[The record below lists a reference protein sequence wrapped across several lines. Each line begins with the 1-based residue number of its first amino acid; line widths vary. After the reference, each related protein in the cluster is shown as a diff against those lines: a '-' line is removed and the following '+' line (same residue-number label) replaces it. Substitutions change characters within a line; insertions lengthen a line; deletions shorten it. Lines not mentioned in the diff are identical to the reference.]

1 MVFKHFSSIFNIY
14 DGIIYHIAFLLTPSC
29 QMPVSYLTGCGS
41 IIYTL
46 SKLIWK
52 LFVTFFI
59 SSIHC
64 ILMPLSMRVLLH
76 RQYILYIFV
85 IALGLHFDTCFIR
98 TKIREFSYNVFFIFL
113 SFAPIGWFSSV
124 PSVLCRCWSAG
135 RASGL
140 EKTVWWGADVV
151 ICMERGADLHM
162 PLPLASVKSRLVLP
176 FWYRLTWVVKDNGP
190 LNVCVCACVSDS
202 LCFIRHTKQHLD
214 WYSHLSTAHGC
225 DQQTHRHPVVIGRI
239 YAPSACNAA

>member
-85 IALGLHFDTCFIR
+85 IALGLHFDTCFIK
-98 TKIREFSYNVFFIFL
+98 TKIREFSYIVLFIFCL
-113 SFAPIGWFSSV
+113 LPQLGDSLQCLQCFDAVGRQEGHPAWKK
-124 PSVLCRCWSAG
+124 LCDG
-135 RASGL
+135 
-140 EKTVWWGADVV
+140 V
-151 ICMERGADLHM
+151 
-162 PLPLASVKSRLVLP
+162 
-176 FWYRLTWVVKDNGP
+176 LTWLSVWSEVQT
-190 LNVCVCACVSDS
+190 CICHC
-202 LCFIRHTKQHLD
+202 HL
-214 WYSHLSTAHGC
+214 L
-225 DQQTHRHPVVIGRI
+225 Q
-239 YAPSACNAA
+239 